1 MAEFHQA
8 LVLFRAHSFHTL
20 VGNLLPAVPL
30 CVPPGPQGV
39 CPSFRDE
46 NWAEGGWEAGFPRP
60 AQLVQSGPVC
70 LEAQV

>member
-1 MAEFHQA
+1 MAEFHQG
-8 LVLFRAHSFHTL
+8 LVLFRAHSFHVV

-30 CVPPGPQGV
+30 WPQ
-39 CPSFRDE
+39 SFRDE

-60 AQLVQSGPVC
+60 AQLVQSALVC